1 VISTPSN
8 IEAVNFSL
16 VLTLAEPQLKFAFAT
31 AEITDVMFT
40 MAILLQLLNDQV
52 EGVFGP
58 LFHLQAIPFVVLR
71 LLAIYKTYIIE
82 KLGVFEKRD
91 CFLTY

>member
-1 VISTPSN
+1 MISALSN

-16 VLTLAEPQLKFAFAT
+16 VLTLAEPQLKLAFA
-31 AEITDVMFT
+31 AAKITDVMFT
-40 MAILLQLLNDQV
+40 MAVLLQLLNDQV

-58 LFHLQAIPFVVLR
+58 LFHLQAIPFVVLI

-82 KLGVFEKRD
+82 KLGVFKKRD